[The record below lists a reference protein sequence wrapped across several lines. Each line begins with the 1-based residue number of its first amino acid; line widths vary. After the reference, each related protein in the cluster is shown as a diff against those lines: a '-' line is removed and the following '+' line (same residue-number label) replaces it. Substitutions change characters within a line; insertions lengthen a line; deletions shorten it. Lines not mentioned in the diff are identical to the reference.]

1 MKSLTL
7 LRLIVLLALAV
18 FGTGVGRAED
28 LGAVKARM
36 EQRLGSLSSMKDR
49 GAAGETNRGFLE
61 ARSGAT
67 AADQQLISSENAD
80 RRTVYADIAAKTG
93 ANVDAVGRARAQ
105 QIASIARKGH
115 WLQDA
120 SGAWRQK

>member
-28 LGAVKARM
+28 LGAVKSRM

-49 GAAGETNRGFLE
+49 GAAGENNRGFLE

-67 AADQQLISSENAD
+67 ASDQQLISSENAD

-93 ANVDAVGRARAQ
+93 ASVDAVGRARAQ